1 MIMTGMNVT
10 EFKYILTRAVHEPS
24 RSFTDSARRI
34 IWNRF
39 YLILMDS

>member
-24 RSFTDSARRI
+24 RSFTVHGELFETA
-34 IWNRF
+34 F
-39 YLILMDS
+39 T